1 MVNRVRS
8 LAAIAVLVGMA
19 LTGCG
24 YTTKAKV
31 LDTVRTVYIAPVKNT
46 IDLSGEIGD
55 NANFRVYRPGLEVE
69 LTNAIINR
77 FIFDGNLKVASA
89 ETADAVVEAKL
100 VDYRRDPLRYT
111 DGDDVQEYRLN
122 ITIEAVV
129 YTKPDRKVLWR
140 DGITG
145 DTSYILSGP
154 LSKTEDEAAA
164 LAVEDTARRVVEK
177 TMESW

>member
-1 MVNRVRS
+1 MVKFS
-8 LAAIAVLVGMA
+8 KYFLIAICLFFIH
-19 LTGCG
+19 GCG
-24 YTTKAKV
+24 YTTKAQI
-31 LDTVRTVYIAPVKNT
+31 LDRVQTVHISPVKNT
-46 IDLSGEIGD
+46 IDLSGEISD
-55 NANFRVYRPGLEVE
+55 NANFRVYRPGLEVD

-77 FIFDGNLKVASA
+77 FIFDGNLKIANP
-89 ETADAVVEAKL
+89 ETADAVVETKL

-122 ITIEAVV
+122 ISLDVVV
-129 YTKPDRKVLWR
+129 YTNPGRKVLWHE
-140 DGITG
+140 GITG

-154 LSKTEDEAAA
+154 RSKSEDEAAA